1 MSSHSEFDWV
11 GSWAEFLRR
20 EKTIAIG
27 DLPDSIIWLYV
38 TEDIGAVDVDESLFD
53 DLDDLELEDEEVS

>member
-1 MSSHSEFDWV
+1 MIFDVHSC
-11 GSWAEFLRR
+11 
-20 EKTIAIG
+20 
-27 DLPDSIIWLYV
+27 LPDSIIWLNV

>member
-1 MSSHSEFDWV
+1 MIFDVHSC
-11 GSWAEFLRR
+11 
-20 EKTIAIG
+20 
-27 DLPDSIIWLYV
+27 LPDRTIWLYV